1 MVEET
6 IREIRAAEA
15 RADEIVKEAREKSV
29 ITAEQ
34 TETKVRQIEEKT
46 IAEAR
51 ERAEELARQTEEKAR
66 LKEAEAETLLEKE
79 IRQLKSAAE
88 KKKEEAVD
96 LVISLLV

>member
-34 TETKVRQIEEKT
+34 TETKARQIEEKT

-66 LKEAEAETLLEKE
+66 LKEAGS
-79 IRQLKSAAE
+79 RNPSG
-88 KKKEEAVD
+88 KKR
-96 LVISLLV
+96 SGS

>member
-34 TETKVRQIEEKT
+34 TETKARQIEEKI

-51 ERAEELARQTEEKAR
+51 ERAEELAVRR
-66 LKEAEAETLLEKE
+66 
-79 IRQLKSAAE
+79 
-88 KKKEEAVD
+88 KKRPG
-96 LVISLLV
+96 

>member
-15 RADEIVKEAREKSV
+15 RADEIVKENGEKSV

-34 TETKVRQIEEKT
+34 TETKARQIEEKT

-66 LKEAEAETLLEKE
+66 LKEGEAEILLEKE

>member
-34 TETKVRQIEEKT
+34 TETKSRQIEEKI

-51 ERAEELARQTEEKAR
+51 ERA
-66 LKEAEAETLLEKE
+66 
-79 IRQLKSAAE
+79 
-88 KKKEEAVD
+88 
-96 LVISLLV
+96 